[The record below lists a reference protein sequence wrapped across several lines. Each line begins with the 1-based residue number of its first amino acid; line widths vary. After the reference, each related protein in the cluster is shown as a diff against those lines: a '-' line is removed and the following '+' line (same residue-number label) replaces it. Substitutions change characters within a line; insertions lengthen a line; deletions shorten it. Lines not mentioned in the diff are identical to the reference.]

1 MKKMIGLTG
10 PTGAGKTLASRVAE
24 NLGVQVIDC
33 DLLARKAVIP
43 ETAGLAALVR
53 VFGEE
58 ILCEDGTLNRKELA
72 ARAFCDA
79 EHTDLLN
86 RTLLPHIVPLVE
98 AERTGDNVLLDAPT
112 LFESGLDRECDA
124 VVAVLA
130 DFDLRLSRIRARD
143 QLSERQARLRMSA
156 GKSDS
161 FYKERT
167 NYILYNNGDEQAF
180 QREAA
185 ALFQKLF
192 GGN

>member
-10 PTGAGKTLASRVAE
+10 PTGAGKTLASLVAQ

-33 DLLARKAVIP
+33 DQLARKAVLP
-43 ETAGLAALVR
+43 ETEGLAALVET
-53 VFGEE
+53 FGKE
-58 ILCEDGTLNRKELA
+58 ILNEDGTLNRKELA

-98 AERTGDNVLLDAPT
+98 AERTSEQVLLDAPT
-112 LFESGLDRECDA
+112 LFESGLQEECDA

-130 DFDLRLSRIRARD
+130 DPALRRARIM
-143 QLSERQARLRMSA
+143 ARDGITEAAAQQRMNA

-167 NYILYNNGDEQAF
+167 NYLLYNNGDEEAF

-185 ALFQKLF
+185 ALFEKLF

>member
-33 DLLARKAVIP
+33 DLLARKAVLP

-112 LFESGLDRECDA
+112 LFESGLDKECDA